1 MLFRKNRAI
10 KLSFIDEPKEPKH
23 EFRSSPF
30 SQLTPNGTGGTAD
43 HILIENVTRHG
54 KDFLTHAA
62 ATVVV
67 AYSAVRVIDT
77 VCKIAVVAAKA
88 KVQ

>member
-1 MLFRKNRAI
+1 MIFKRRSRALKVSLI
-10 KLSFIDEPKEPKH
+10 KEPKESKALFEGFPGIASKVNDV
-23 EFRSSPF
+23 
-30 SQLTPNGTGGTAD
+30 L
-43 HILIENVTRHG
+43 LENVTRHG

-67 AYSAVRVIDT
+67 AYSAVRVVDT
-77 VCKIAVVAAKA
+77 ICKIAVVTAKA